1 MFLSDDSEESLF
13 DEDIFDNIFKMFIP
27 PFMDLD
33 EITVDLSSDDSSD
46 SDIGGADFGSEYSE
60 EDEELIISPYSESET
75 AITHKLS
82 LSSIL
87 SQNSMK
93 NVTPLP
99 ELVFSMHLDILNIS
113 LMSGRLQGQICSIM
127 SFKSPP

>member
-1 MFLSDDSEESLF
+1 
-13 DEDIFDNIFKMFIP
+13 MFIP

-60 EDEELIISPYSESET
+60 EDEELIISPCSESET

-99 ELVFSMHLDILNIS
+99 ELVF
-113 LMSGRLQGQICSIM
+113 RYYVR
-127 SFKSPP
+127 